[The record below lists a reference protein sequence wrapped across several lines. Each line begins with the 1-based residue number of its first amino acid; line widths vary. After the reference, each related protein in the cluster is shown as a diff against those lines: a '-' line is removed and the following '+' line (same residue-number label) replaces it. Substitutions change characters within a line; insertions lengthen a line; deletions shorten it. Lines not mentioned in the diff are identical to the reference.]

1 MPFRTSNVQTAL
13 NRAKLYA
20 AAHSGEVPVIC
31 STADRSYFCVF
42 APSTY
47 EMMRD
52 KLAANGWEKWSYK
65 IPAPDEFAGNCG
77 QLTFLE
83 GLANAFRP

>member
-1 MPFRTSNVQTAL
+1 MPYRTSNVQTAL

-20 AAHSGEVPVIC
+20 LAHAGEVPVIC
-31 STADRSYFCVF
+31 STADHTYFCVF

-47 EMMRD
+47 EMMQD
-52 KLAANGWEKWSYK
+52 KLRENGWERWQYK
-65 IPAPDEFAGNCG
+65 IPAEPNECWENG

-83 GLANAFRP
+83 GLRDAFRP